1 MRLGAP
7 KFLTFAISLIL
18 AALSILPHFGIIA
31 VTLPISGYWLLALAW
46 GLLSAGVLF
55 RSL

>member
-7 KFLTFAISLIL
+7 KFLTFVISLIL

-31 VTLPISGYWLLALAW
+31 VTLPISGYWLLAFAW